1 MLKETTVKKTC
12 VEQQTANKHRKFCIQ
27 AFTNCHTALSTKS
40 SNRNSSTIHTKH
52 TQLQYHKS
60 DNLFTKEGG
69 SGQARR
75 IDNYTFTEFIPELK
89 SASKNR
95 NSSIKLPPTTT
106 KVETEEQG

>member
-1 MLKETTVKKTC
+1 MLKETVVKKIC
-12 VEQQTANKHRKFCIQ
+12 MEQQTANKHRKFCIQ
-27 AFTNCHTALSTKS
+27 AFTNCHSASSTKP
-40 SNRNSSTIHTKH
+40 SNRNSSTLHTMH

-89 SASKNR
+89 SVPKNR
-95 NSSIKLPPTTT
+95 NSTIKLPPTTMT
-106 KVETEEQG
+106 VETEEQD